1 MKKYLFASSLVLLS
15 ISCAK
20 QNAADSALTVSPE
33 TAVVET
39 AAAAVGDVSDEQANE
54 NYAVLQSS
62 NSMSKYALVQSL
74 IFPSA
79 HASGFCGRA
88 VAANC
93 SQGMR
98 EADYSDCNPTLN
110 TSLDGFVRL
119 TYSQSACTLSSTG
132 DTVTRTYDLTLS
144 GPHGG
149 VATVSSASASDY
161 RGTNYGGGGVLTK
174 TASGYSV
181 DVLGKHIALNF
192 RSIPL
197 YSVSIRTLSTLQLTG
212 TLSRASRVWSS
223 GQLEVNHN
231 LAGFTAVFQPS
242 NLQWTSGCC
251 YPVSGSL
258 SVQYSGSRTGS
269 ATVTFNGCGTAN
281 YSDGVQQKT
290 IALNYCE

>member
-1 MKKYLFASSLVLLS
+1 MFSILVLLS
-15 ISCAK
+15 IGCAK
-20 QNAADSALTVSPE
+20 QNSADSAEVVSPE
-33 TAVVET
+33 AAVVE
-39 AAAAVGDVSDEQANE
+39 AAASSVGDISDEQANE
-54 NYAVLQSS
+54 NYAVVRTESL
-62 NSMSKYALVQSL
+62 SKYAILENL
-74 IFPSA
+74 LFPKA
-79 HASGFCGRA
+79 TASGFCGRA
-88 VAANC
+88 VSATC

-98 EADYSDCNPTLN
+98 EADYSDCNPTLS
-110 TSLDGFVRL
+110 TTLDGFVRL
-119 TYSQSACTLSSTG
+119 TYSEAACTLSSSG
-132 DTVTRTYDLTLS
+132 DTVARTYDLTLS

-149 VATVSSASASDY
+149 VATVSSAAASDY
-161 RGTNYGGGGVLTK
+161 RGTSYGGGGVLTK
-174 TASGYSV
+174 TASGYSI

-197 YSVSIRTLSTLQLTG
+197 YNVSIRTLSTLQLTG
-212 TLSRASRVWSS
+212 TLSRSNRVWSS

-242 NLQWTSGCC
+242 NLQWSSSCC